1 MTQITPRP
9 LQRLT
14 PLDNSVEIIIAAADN
29 PEGISAA
36 TELHEAL
43 RNLGANA
50 RVEANPSF
58 DILTAPKGPVFLIG
72 NLSNSDCVREL
83 YFRFFCSTD
92 CTYPG
97 PEGYEVRTL
106 MDPLGTGHN
115 IIHIGYSDNQG
126 LNKGLAYLLDVIEN
140 PLPFLSKIKATQIP
154 LPDHYAEMIRKKQL
168 PDKPELEWEVESHD
182 GYTHKGFLA
191 YLTGEVDLLKSSHE
205 VWRAILRYG
214 APEGDFNIRDLHLRM
229 SHILASYR
237 LLECVGMIEEDL
249 RQPFLQFILDWIHGD
264 QGISKTNIPLYTAP
278 DHPRQN
284 HGLIPG
290 LALAYFADYCE
301 RHHPEIKE
309 WKDWKS
315 VAESIFQP
323 YNNGSWKPLCGGLCH
338 GWFLSQPP
346 MIDYALLEPEHKFF
360 ASGGV
365 RRAGE
370 CAIAIVNNQGWMPSS
385 GDGTILRTFPGP
397 SLRAAAA
404 WHRDGRY
411 TFVHNLTDTYRSL
424 RSQVF
429 LPRSFDVGVEPE
441 VPVDSIGLTVI
452 EMDPLVYGT
461 FEKNP
466 ELANEDFGTPPGIPL
481 ISCFDKLVFRAG
493 WERQD
498 AYLMFHGVGN
508 GSHAYADTLDVLDY
522 SRHGFSFIVSDTGC
536 YYPETENHSVLTI
549 MRDGVSGT
557 VPSFA
562 ELLESSYDAHRG
574 GYARMRLNNYNGAD
588 WIREVFF
595 FPEIGVIFHDTVR
608 ANQSGSYVL
617 ENHLRIPGKVNFRDD
632 KLSAKRSIENE
643 SYIHFQLS
651 GTCSHPHSINV
662 KEQSK
667 SLQFDRKQPGPAKP
681 PEENT
686 SILWRKRYGIDD
698 KIISVLTTRSVVEL
712 EPEEAL
718 SFTHFA
724 QIRSEDESEY
734 HLTSVDGTKITLS
747 GSKEIE
753 VISHEKPST
762 QKQKVLPSDQEV
774 VKPRQVDI
782 EKLAELQGT
791 TTAMTSGLSRGTYCG
806 DQDGLLTSHNNSFTK
821 EWEVLLEGPIHA
833 ISVSIEPDGETCF
846 VGHGKSSLSAII
858 NGNIIWTHQING
870 IPSYSYWW
878 ELWHPSAVAVKAA
891 KTHEGTIIYVG
902 CGDKIFRGFDA
913 KGNEKWVFRY
923 DNGVPAQ
930 IFPIDLDFDGNTEV
944 LVGGEMISNQSTCRI
959 LTPSGELISEIPIEG
974 WTSRM
979 TAVTAEWTGNSW
991 LWAFGANRANNL
1003 HLYEIEVSK
1012 SEAITLK
1019 INQHF
1024 INRLAGEVKGVSI
1037 DLERQSIYAATS
1049 QGYLLGLD
1057 FSGNTLW
1064 HTEFSHPIDRF
1075 EKLSENL
1082 LVVDSIGKASI
1093 TDPSGKTL
1101 AEAISPKPWDA
1112 GFVTDNTAV
1121 FASDHQLLR
1130 FGL

>member
-1 MTQITPRP
+1 LKI
-9 LQRLT
+9 
-14 PLDNSVEIIIAAADN
+14 
-29 PEGISAA
+29 
-36 TELHEAL
+36 
-43 RNLGANA
+43 
-50 RVEANPSF
+50 
-58 DILTAPKGPVFLIG
+58 
-72 NLSNSDCVREL
+72 
-83 YFRFFCSTD
+83 
-92 CTYPG
+92 
-97 PEGYEVRTL
+97 
-106 MDPLGTGHN
+106 
-115 IIHIGYSDNQG
+115 
-126 LNKGLAYLLDVIEN
+126 GLAYLLGVMEN
-140 PLPFLSKIKATQIP
+140 PLPFLSKIEATQIP
-154 LPDHYAEMIRKKQL
+154 LPDHYAKMIREKEL
-168 PDKPELEWEVESHD
+168 PDNPELEWQVESHD

-191 YLTGEVDLLKSSHE
+191 YLTGEPDLLKSSQE

-237 LLECVGMIEEDL
+237 LLECVGMIDEDL
-249 RQPFLQFILDWIHGD
+249 RKPFLQFILDWVHGD
-264 QGISKTNIPLYTAP
+264 QGVSKTNIPLYTAP

-290 LALAYFADYCE
+290 LALAYLADYCE
-301 RHHPEIKE
+301 RHHPEIEE

-370 CAIAIVNNQGWMPSS
+370 CAIAIVNNQGWMPCS
-385 GDGTILRTFPGP
+385 GDGGLLRSFPAP

-411 TFVHNLTDTYRSL
+411 TFVHNLAETYRSL

-429 LPRSFDVGVEPE
+429 LPRAFDVGVEPE

-452 EMDPLVYGT
+452 DMDPLVHGT

-466 ELANEDFGTPPGIPL
+466 ELADEDFGTPPGIPL
-481 ISCFDKLVFRAG
+481 GSCFDKLVFRTG

-498 AYLMFHGVGN
+498 AYFMVHGVGN

-522 SRHGFSFIVSDTGC
+522 SRHGFSFIISDTGC
-536 YYPETENHSVLTI
+536 YFPETENHSVLTV
-549 MRDGVSGT
+549 MRNGLSGT

-562 ELLESSYDAHRG
+562 ELLESSYDSDRG

-608 ANQSGSYVL
+608 AKQSGSYVL
-617 ENHLRIPGKVNFRDD
+617 ESHLRTPGKVTFQDD
-632 KLSAKRSIENE
+632 QLLGQRSVENGGDI
-643 SYIHFQLS
+643 YFKLS
-651 GTCSHPHSINV
+651 GTSSHPHSINV

-667 SLQFDRKQPGPAKP
+667 SLQYDRKKPGPAEL

-686 SILWRKRYGIDD
+686 SLLWRKRYGIDD

-712 EPEEAL
+712 EPEETV

-724 QIRSEDESEY
+724 QIRSEDEAEY
-734 HLTSVDGTKITLS
+734 NLKSVDGIRITLS
-747 GSKEIE
+747 GPKEIE
-753 VISHEKPST
+753 VISHEKPSA
-762 QKQKVLPSDQEV
+762 QKQKVSPSSQGV
-774 VKPRQVDI
+774 TKPLQLDI
-782 EKLAELQGT
+782 KKLAELQGT
-791 TTAMTSGLSRGTYCG
+791 VTAMTPGPSGGTYCG
-806 DQDGLLTSHNNSFTK
+806 DQDGILTFNNISLTK
-821 EWEVLLEGPIHA
+821 EWDVLLEGPIHA
-833 ISVSIEPDGETCF
+833 ISVSMEPDGETCF
-846 VGHGKSSLSAII
+846 VGHGKSALSAII
-858 NGNIIWTHQING
+858 NGKIIWAHQING

-891 KTHEGTIIYVG
+891 KTLEGTIIYVG

-930 IFPIDLDFDGNTEV
+930 IFPIDLDFDGNSEV
-944 LVGGEMISNQSTCRI
+944 LVGGEVISNQSTCRI
-959 LTPSGELISEIPIEG
+959 LTPRGQLISEIPIEG

-1003 HLYEIEVSK
+1003 HLYEIEVEKSK
-1012 SEAITLK
+1012 PISLTV
-1019 INQHF
+1019 NQRF

-1037 DLERQSIYAATS
+1037 DLEHQSIYAATS
-1049 QGYLLGLD
+1049 QGYLLRLD
-1057 FSGNTLW
+1057 FSGNTVW
-1064 HTEFSHPIDRF
+1064 HKQFPHSIDRF
-1075 EKLSENL
+1075 EKLSENI
-1082 LVVDSIGKASI
+1082 LVVDSIGKAFI
-1093 TDPSGKTL
+1093 IDPIGKTL
-1101 AEAISPKPWDA
+1101 AEAISPKQWDA
-1112 GFVTDNTAV
+1112 GFVTGNTAI

-1130 FGL
+1130 FSL